1 MVGKTTPTHKE
12 YENLVEKISDV
23 FTNARQNA
31 YKAVNKELTEGY
43 WLIGKYIV
51 EFEQKGHI
59 KAEYGTKLMLQ
70 LSKDLSLKFGKG
82 FNKSNLVYMRL
93 FYAKYPKG
101 VTASHLL
108 SWSHYYELL
117 KISDDVEREFYENQS
132 IIENYGV
139 RELKRQKKTALF
151 QRIALS
157 KDRNQILELSKKGH
171 IPKDET
177 DIGKNPFVFEFLGFP
192 ENNLYTEN
200 ELESRLINN
209 LQKFLLEL
217 GRGFAYVG
225 RQYRITLANRHFYV
239 DLVFYHYILNCF
251 VLIDLKVNEVEH
263 KDVGQMIT
271 YLNFFNAE
279 IKKEADNES
288 IGIILTSEKD
298 DVFVEY
304 ATASISNKLSISEYT
319 LYLPDTKLL
328 RQKVIEILDS

>member
-1 MVGKTTPTHKE
+1 MNEIDKNK
-12 YENLVEKISDV
+12 YKKLIDKISTT

-31 YKAVNKELTEGY
+31 FKAVNKELTESY
-43 WLIGKYIV
+43 WYIGKYII
-51 EFEQKGHI
+51 EFEQDGNH
-59 KAEYGTKLMLQ
+59 KAEYGKKLILQ
-70 LSKDLSLKFGKG
+70 LSKDLTFKLGKG

-93 FYAKYPKG
+93 FYSKYPKG

-117 KISDDVEREFYENQS
+117 KISNDTEREFYENQS

-139 RELKRQKKTALF
+139 RELRRQKKTALF

-157 KDRNQILELSKKGH
+157 KDKEQILELAKRGH

-177 DIGKNPFVFEFLGFP
+177 EIGKNPFVFEFLGFP

-209 LQKFLLEL
+209 LQKFLMEL
-217 GRGFAYVG
+217 GKGFAFVG
-225 RQYRITLANRHFYV
+225 RQYRIMLSNKHFYV

-271 YLNFFNAE
+271 YLNYFNAE
-279 IKKEADNES
+279 IKKESDKES

-304 ATASISNKLSISEYT
+304 ATASITNKLAISEYT

-328 RQKVIEILDS
+328 KQKVKEILDK